1 MRTKMLKW
9 LAITAL
15 VLAATWPSTTGY
27 YVLLGFGICVVTVW
41 ALQASRTGKHLRE
54 AAYMTASPTV
64 KFEN

>member
-1 MRTKMLKW
+1 MRTRMLKW

-27 YVLLGFGICVVTVW
+27 YVLLGFGACVATIW
-41 ALQASRTGKHLRE
+41 AIQAGHTGKHLRE
-54 AAYMTASPTV
+54 VAYMTASPRV